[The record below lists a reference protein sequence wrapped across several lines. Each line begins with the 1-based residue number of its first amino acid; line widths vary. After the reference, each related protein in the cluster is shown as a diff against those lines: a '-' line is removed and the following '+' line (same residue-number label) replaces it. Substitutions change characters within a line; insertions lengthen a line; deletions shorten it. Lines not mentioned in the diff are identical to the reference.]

1 MQSNSGRLF
10 LYNTCL
16 VVCGISMALT
26 NYFQPMMAVL
36 ASTDCTVYQNV
47 TTDILHISN
56 ITKASSLPL
65 LATEL
70 VNTTNLTEA
79 TELPWM
85 CDQYTGQILYAT
97 IYGVTR

>member
-1 MQSNSGRLF
+1 
-10 LYNTCL
+10 
-16 VVCGISMALT
+16 MALT

-56 ITKASSLPL
+56 SSSIPL